1 MIDTTGIPSQ
11 LSVAEAI
18 TCVQAHSRQLESEMV
33 GLLAAH
39 GRVLAT
45 DLASRVDHPSCDN
58 SALDG
63 YACRAV
69 DTRGASRE
77 APVRLHLI
85 GDVPAGQHFA
95 GRVGAGEAVGI
106 YTGAPLPAGADAIIR
121 VEDTEREDAQ
131 VTLFAPA
138 NPRDVRRAGEDFRSG
153 TVLLKRG
160 TRLSAAAVGVAATM
174 GHAELPVARCARV
187 GILAT
192 GDEVI
197 EPGTPLHAGQV
208 YNANSYAVA
217 GLLKANGAE
226 PVILPK
232 LPDDLS
238 AIAEAIDQLGGL
250 DLLLTSGGVSMG
262 RYDFVRDALFEQ
274 GTVHFWKVAQR
285 PAGPVIFGE
294 WRGLPVLG
302 LPGNPVSSMIACLML
317 ALPFIYRAHGDT
329 TPIPY
334 HRRLQARALTP
345 LKGAGFKEV
354 FARVKLV
361 QAGDEFGVR
370 ATGAQGSHVISSML
384 HADALAIV
392 PPHRQVAAGETVEV
406 IPLARYLGC

>member
-1 MIDTTGIPSQ
+1 MNDAPSQ

-18 TCVQAHSRQLESEMV
+18 ACVQAKSRPLPVEQVSLS
-33 GLLAAH
+33 AAY
-39 GRVLAT
+39 GRVLAA
-45 DLASRVDHPSCDN
+45 DLASLVDHPSHDN

-63 YACRAV
+63 YACRAA
-69 DTRGASRE
+69 DTQGASRHT
-77 APVRLHLI
+77 PVRLRLV
-85 GDVPAGQHFA
+85 GDVPAGQHFV
-95 GRVGAGEAVGI
+95 GRVGTGEAVGI
-106 YTGAPLPAGADAIIR
+106 YTGAPMPDGADAIVR
-121 VEDTEREDAQ
+121 VEDTERQGEA
-131 VTLFAPA
+131 VVLFAPA
-138 NPRDVRRAGEDFRSG
+138 SPEDIRRTGEDFRAG
-153 TVLLKRG
+153 AVLLKRG
-160 TRLSAAAVGVAATM
+160 ARLNAAAVGVAATM
-174 GHAELPVARCARV
+174 GHAKLPVSRRARV

-197 EPGTPLHAGQV
+197 EPGTPLSPGQV
-208 YNANSYAVA
+208 YNANSYAIA

-232 LPDDLS
+232 LPDDLA

-262 RYDFVRDALFEQ
+262 RYDFVRDALFAQ
-274 GTVHFWKVAQR
+274 GRVHFWKVAQR
-285 PAGPVIFGE
+285 PAGPVLFGE

-302 LPGNPVSSMIACLML
+302 LPGNPVSSMIACLIL
-317 ALPFIYRAHGDT
+317 ALPFIYRAHGDA

-334 HRRLQARALTP
+334 QQRLQARALTP

-384 HADALAIV
+384 QADALAIV
-392 PPHRQVAAGETVEV
+392 PPYRQIDVGERVEV
-406 IPLARYLGC
+406 IPLAGYL